1 MKVQATGL
9 RSRDIYN
16 NVKGKY
22 DGRYGKNAGIVITQS
37 YLRLQ
42 SAALAT
48 QSTIDFAVLINEL
61 APGASTVDPSEKRLA
76 LVDNFLITEMRISLL
91 KVASG
96 DSSAISTLNQFP
108 NEYKFT
114 GSGEAKNLMNIYN
127 GFLTTTIN
135 GEVILDSWDISRHY
149 RVGTAQ
155 EGLAASANATVNLYA
170 ADNYDSASYGFYPVT
185 PQIELR
191 GNAKNR
197 LRINLPANV
206 SLAGTSSTNYA
217 VLEVRGLLVQNGS
230 AIAQR

>member
-1 MKVQATGL
+1 MKPTGL
-9 RSRDIYN
+9 RSRDIFN

-22 DGRYGKNAGIVITQS
+22 DSRYGKQAGIVITQS

-42 SAALAT
+42 SAALGT
-48 QSTIDFAVLINEL
+48 QSSIDFGVLVNEL
-61 APGASTVDPSEKRLA
+61 APGATSVDASERRLS

-91 KVASG
+91 KVATG
-96 DSSAISTLNQFP
+96 DSASISTLNQFP

-114 GSGEAKNLMNIYN
+114 ASGEAKNLMSIYN
-127 GFLTTTIN
+127 GYLSAVIN
-135 GEVILDSWDISRHY
+135 GETILDGWDISRHY

-170 ADNYDSASYGFYPVT
+170 ADNHDSASYGFYPVT

-191 GNAKNR
+191 GNAKNK
-197 LRINLPANV
+197 LRINLPVSAN
-206 SLAGTSSTNYA
+206 LAGTSSTNYA

>member
-1 MKVQATGL
+1 MKQATGL
-9 RSRDIYN
+9 RGRDIYN

-22 DGRYGKNAGIVITQS
+22 DSKYGKQSGIVITQS

-42 SAALAT
+42 SAALST
-48 QSTIDFAVLINEL
+48 QSSIDFGVLINEL
-61 APGASTVDPSEKRLA
+61 APGASTVDASEKRLA
-76 LVDNFLITEMRISLL
+76 LVDNFLITEMRISIL
-91 KVASG
+91 KVATG
-96 DSSAISTLNQFP
+96 DTASISTMNQFP

-114 GSGEAKNLMNIYN
+114 KAGEAKNFMAVYN
-127 GFLTTTIN
+127 GSLSTVIN
-135 GEVILDSWDISRHY
+135 GETILDSWDISRHY

-170 ADNYDSASYGFYPVT
+170 ADNHDSASYGFFPVT

-191 GNAKNR
+191 GNAKNK
-197 LRINLPANV
+197 LRINLPV
-206 SLAGTSSTNYA
+206 SVDLTGTASTNYV